1 MGSPESD
8 RRNFILSHVS
18 SFGGRKVIGTPSS
31 FFRPGAFRPFVAK
44 ESARFFV
51 FGLRIYVPHSHT
63 HDSTSPLTHGPTPS
77 PLVVTDC
84 CIWIRRQETEGAGEA
99 KKR

>member
-31 FFRPGAFRPFVAK
+31 FCRPGAFRPFVAK

-63 HDSTSPLTHGPTPS
+63 HTIPRPRSP
-77 PLVVTDC
+77 TDPHPPHLWLR
-84 CIWIRRQETEGAGEA
+84 IAVSGSDP
-99 KKR
+99 